1 MGGVLIHLNVN
12 KTEEAFT
19 ALLGDKEAH
28 SEEALLLLNS
38 TIFFDLEVNAIGEE
52 AFLEAIQ
59 QQVQNPVSKAQI
71 ETAWNAMLLTFPVQ
85 GLNLISDLRAAGYR
99 LFVLSNTN
107 SIHMRAF
114 RKILQKEHGIND
126 FDSLFDKTYYSH
138 LVKLRK
144 PNGAIFQYVLDDQQ
158 IDANE
163 TLFIDDNSTNL
174 LGATKLG
181 IHGLLLEMN
190 GNVDSEV
197 RAYLQM

>member
-1 MGGVLIHLNVN
+1 
-12 KTEEAFT
+12 
-19 ALLGDKEAH
+19 
-28 SEEALLLLNS
+28 
-38 TIFFDLEVNAIGEE
+38 
-52 AFLEAIQ
+52 
-59 QQVQNPVSKAQI
+59 
-71 ETAWNAMLLTFPVQ
+71 MLLTIPVQ